1 MEDFIKLPSG
11 IVINASRI
19 EYFCGV
25 NAIRAKGA
33 RKPSAFTFSIQFIE
47 REDPIALS
55 YSTKEEAELDY
66 KKLALFCLVDEV
78 DFE

>member
-1 MEDFIKLPSG
+1 MGNFIKLPSG
-11 IVINASRI
+11 VVVNADRI

-25 NAIRAKGA
+25 NAVKAKGA

-47 REDPIALS
+47 REDPITLS

-66 KKLALFCLVDEV
+66 KKLVQFCLADEV

>member
-1 MEDFIKLPSG
+1 MNRFAKLPSG
-11 IVINASRI
+11 VVINIDRI

-33 RKPSAFTFSIQFIE
+33 RKPSAFTLSIQFIE
-47 REDPIALS
+47 REDPITLS

-66 KKLALFCLVDEV
+66 KKLMLF
-78 DFE
+78 

>member
-1 MEDFIKLPSG
+1 MENFIKLPSG
-11 IVINASRI
+11 MVINISRI

-25 NAIRAKGA
+25 NAVRAKGA

-47 REDPIALS
+47 REDPITLS

-66 KKLALFCLVDEV
+66 KKLSLFCLVDEV

>member
-1 MEDFIKLPSG
+1 MENFIKLPSG
-11 IVINASRI
+11 VVVNAYRI

-25 NAIRAKGA
+25 NAVRSKGA

-47 REDPIALS
+47 REDPITLS

-66 KKLALFCLVDEV
+66 KKLVQFCLVDEV